1 MLRLVWGIL
10 CGNVWQIRHL
20 CTYPDFFVEHE
31 TYVPYDWDLK
41 NMLSVLEE
49 VEANYSQYSDIALEG
64 QRRYVEAVLSENG
77 REAFVEYF
85 IDLVST

>member
-1 MLRLVWGIL
+1 
-10 CGNVWQIRHL
+10 
-20 CTYPDFFVEHE
+20 
-31 TYVPYDWDLK
+31 
-41 NMLSVLEE
+41 MLSVLEE